1 MATVAGA
8 QISLAVA
15 NLQLRETLRS
25 QSIRDSLTGLFNRRY
40 MEESLA
46 RELHRAIRR
55 KSPLAVMMIDID
67 HFKRFNDTHG
77 HELGDRLLS
86 AFGSFLSESI
96 RGEDVACRYGREEFT
111 LMLPDA
117 AAEGAAGRAES
128 LRLRA
133 QQISIPLQD
142 GGTSKITISIGLA
155 LYPEHGETVE
165 ALLRAADAALYQAKS
180 AGRIA

>member
-1 MATVAGA
+1 
-8 QISLAVA
+8 
-15 NLQLRETLRS
+15 
-25 QSIRDSLTGLFNRRY
+25 

-86 AFGSFLSESI
+86 AFGSFLFESI

-117 AAEGAAGRAES
+117 AAEGAAARAES
-128 LRLRA
+128 LRPRA

-142 GGTSKITISIGLA
+142 PNSLA
-155 LYPEHGETVE
+155 ACGKQVLFCTKSHNPFFGW
-165 ALLRAADAALYQAKS
+165 LLVC
-180 AGRIA
+180 